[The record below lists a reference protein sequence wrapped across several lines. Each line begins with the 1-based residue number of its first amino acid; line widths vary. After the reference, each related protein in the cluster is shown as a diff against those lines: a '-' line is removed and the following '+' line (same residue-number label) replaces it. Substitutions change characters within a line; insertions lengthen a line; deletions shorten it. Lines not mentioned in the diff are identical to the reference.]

1 MPINKTE
8 KILCP
13 LGTYNLRRRKAIK
26 ETHKLHRILEST
38 RCCGE
43 SETPEGS
50 WEISAA
56 IGWVVKEGG
65 SQKVTLQPNL
75 KGMRKQAY

>member
-13 LGTYNLRRRKAIK
+13 CGTYNLRRKAIK
-26 ETHKLHRILEST
+26 ETRKLHKVLES
-38 RCCGE
+38 
-43 SETPEGS
+43 PEGS

-56 IGWVVKEGG
+56 MGWVVKEGG